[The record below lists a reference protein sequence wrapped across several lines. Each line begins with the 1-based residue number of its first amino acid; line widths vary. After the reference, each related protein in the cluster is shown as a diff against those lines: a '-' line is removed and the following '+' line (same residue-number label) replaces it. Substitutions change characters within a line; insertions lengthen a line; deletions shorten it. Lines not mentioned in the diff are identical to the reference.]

1 MHTRLVIHIRVVQ
14 LMLHPQLV
22 IPAAEPPTMA
32 TMVMKVASFSLVM
45 VVLMV
50 VIMVVVMVAVV
61 VVVMV
66 AVVVVVMVVVVVVL
80 VAVALEVV
88 LHWDSAAIE
97 LDLLRLGSKVAMA
110 HARRTKQQVTLV
122 KGECKAEQE
131 PATVTMGPMAAT
143 ELVPLIKCWERS
155 IEMWSYNAIQLLS
168 I

>member
-1 MHTRLVIHIRVVQ
+1 MSMHTRLMIHICVVQ

-22 IPAAEPPTMA
+22 IPATEPPTMA
-32 TMVMKVASFSLVM
+32 TMVMKVASISLVV
-45 VVLMV
+45 VVLMA
-50 VIMVVVMVAVV
+50 VIVAVV
-61 VVVMV
+61 V
-66 AVVVVVMVVVVVVL
+66 AVVVVVL

-88 LHWDSAAIE
+88 LHWDSTAIE
-97 LDLLRLGSKVAMA
+97 LDLSRLGSKVTMA

-122 KGECKAEQE
+122 KGERKAEQE

-143 ELVPLIKCWERS
+143 ELVPLTKCWGRL